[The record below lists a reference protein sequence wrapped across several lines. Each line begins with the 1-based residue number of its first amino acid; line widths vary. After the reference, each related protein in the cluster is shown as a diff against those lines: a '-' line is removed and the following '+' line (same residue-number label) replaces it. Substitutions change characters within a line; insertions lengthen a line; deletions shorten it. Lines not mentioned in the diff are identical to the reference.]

1 MQCTKSKVTRCQ
13 CFFINNPISSILYN
27 KCISHVQLGHFLRL
41 DNSLLCMI
49 VPISFDFSFLMI
61 LRSYICN
68 LFMCY
73 INPYHPT
80 TTIQLQQSWA
90 FFLLPW
96 FIFNFHIGSNL
107 TLWTSIVM
115 PINHIQSSNVWNH
128 VQFSKSY

>member
-1 MQCTKSKVTRCQ
+1 MTRCQ
-13 CFFINNPISSILYN
+13 CFFINNNPISSILYN

-61 LRSYICN
+61 LRSHICN

-90 FFLLPW
+90 FFLLTW

-107 TLWTSIVM
+107 TLWTSSVM